1 MGALIMNEI
10 YKQIISIIVSG
21 AICGLCTAI
30 ISVTV
35 IRNDL
40 AYMKD
45 DIKENKYGLIEQGKQ
60 IVQNTGD
67 IIWLKA
73 KASNK

>member
-1 MGALIMNEI
+1 MDEI
-10 YKQIISIIVSG
+10 KKQIISIAVSGIMCGLFTAIVS
-21 AICGLCTAI
+21 L
-30 ISVTV
+30 TV

-40 AYMKD
+40 AYIKD
-45 DIKENKYGLIEQGKQ
+45 DIKENKDSIIEHGKQ

-73 KASNK
+73 KASNN